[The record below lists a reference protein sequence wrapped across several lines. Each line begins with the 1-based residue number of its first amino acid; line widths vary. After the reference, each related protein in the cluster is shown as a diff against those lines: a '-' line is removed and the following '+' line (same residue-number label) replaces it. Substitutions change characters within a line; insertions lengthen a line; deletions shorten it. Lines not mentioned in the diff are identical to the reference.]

1 MSARAMLK
9 NHLKKQVKKEL
20 ESLGE
25 RVGDRIDQAIS
36 KTEDQK
42 GARLGKKAGKAVGE
56 QVQRVHEAL
65 EKETVTKEE
74 ELGVGGKIGTGLAI
88 MGKHL
93 VEKRYGLVG
102 KLFGTNKMVSDGRTL
117 GAKAEKIV
125 KRAAKKGIE
134 RLAGAKGSPGKKHKK
149 GD

>member
-1 MSARAMLK
+1 M
-9 NHLKKQVKKEL
+9 
-20 ESLGE
+20 GE

-36 KTEDQK
+36 KTEDKK
-42 GARLGKKAGKAVGE
+42 GAQLGKKAGKAVVE
-56 QVQRVHEAL
+56 QVERVHEAL

-74 ELGVGGKIGTGLAI
+74 ELGVGGKIGTGLGI

-102 KLFGTNKMVSDGRTL
+102 KLMGTNKMVSDGRIL

-125 KRAAKKGIE
+125 KRAVKRGIE
-134 RLAGAKGSPGKKHKK
+134 RVAGTKGGSGKNRKK
-149 GD
+149 VD